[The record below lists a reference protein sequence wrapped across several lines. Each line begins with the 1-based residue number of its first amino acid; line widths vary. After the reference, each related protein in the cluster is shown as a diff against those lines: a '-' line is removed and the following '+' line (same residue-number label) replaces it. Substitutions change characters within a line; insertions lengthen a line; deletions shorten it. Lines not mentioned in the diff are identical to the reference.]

1 MGCHQPAHPRPFYL
15 ALLDDPGRDRPAVET
30 VVFSPDRR
38 TLAVGAS
45 DGTVR
50 LWDIADPANPQPIGT
65 SLVAG
70 RRVDTLAFSPDGHM
84 LASGDVAGPI
94 RLWDI
99 TDPAHPQ
106 LIGQPLASHDGN
118 AVEAVAFSPDGHI
131 LAGGYLDGTVRLWDV
146 ATRPTPGWPARPW
159 PAVTAPMRWPSV
171 PTGTRWPAAPSG
183 TVRLWNVADPAHPR
197 SSGQP
202 LPSGSPV
209 NAVAFS
215 PDGHTLAG
223 ASTDGITRLWN
234 LNVHDAIERICAAAG
249 DLTPQQWH
257 RYLPQL
263 PYQPACAH

>member
-1 MGCHQPAHPRPFYL
+1 M
-15 ALLDDPGRDRPAVET
+15 
-30 VVFSPDRR
+30 FSPDRR

-50 LWDIADPANPQPIGT
+50 LWDI
-65 SLVAG
+65 
-70 RRVDTLAFSPDGHM
+70 
-84 LASGDVAGPI
+84 
-94 RLWDI
+94 

-106 LIGQPLASHDGN
+106 LIGQPLASSDGD

-131 LAGGYLDGTVRLWDV
+131 LAGGYLDGTVRLW
-146 ATRPTPGWPARPW
+146 
-159 PAVTAPMRWPSV
+159 
-171 PTGTRWPAAPSG
+171 
-183 TVRLWNVADPAHPR
+183 NVADPAHPR

-202 LPSGSPV
+202 LPSCSPV

-249 DLTPQQWH
+249 DLKPQQWH
-257 RYLPQL
+257 TYLPQL